1 MIPTAIPKSKLKAGA
16 LIIPIKQPAEVK
28 PIPKFVIT
36 PFYLD
41 PGIPDIP
48 PQIPALSIQHIF
60 KREIVH
66 KAS

>member
-1 MIPTAIPKSKLKAGA
+1 MIPMAIPKSKLKAGA

-36 PFYLD
+36 PFYFAS
-41 PGIPDIP
+41 GSPDIP

-60 KREIVH
+60 KRKIVH